1 MRSFPSASILDDTG
15 LTLELAPA
23 LTPKGLTEAPEFFSG
38 FAAQPLVLA
47 RGLLVLADV
56 AQTRYFQPSPSG
68 MRDPICTA
76 NGDRMRFEAFS
87 ACNTVGVR

>member
-38 FAAQPLVLA
+38 FAMVLK
-47 RGLLVLADV
+47 
-56 AQTRYFQPSPSG
+56 FK
-68 MRDPICTA
+68 
-76 NGDRMRFEAFS
+76 
-87 ACNTVGVR
+87 

>member
-1 MRSFPSASILDDTG
+1 MRSFTSASALDSTG

-23 LTPKGLTEAPEFFSG
+23 LTPEGLTEAPEFFSG

-56 AQTRYFQPSPSG
+56 AQTRYFQPTPSG
-68 MRDPICTA
+68 MRVDQIGRASC
-76 NGDRMRFEAFS
+76 RER
-87 ACNTVGVR
+87 V

>member
-1 MRSFPSASILDDTG
+1 MTGIHTEAIRQPHGFDFPAVFVGAARYGSTMRSFTSASALDSAG

-23 LTPKGLTEAPEFFSG
+23 LTPEGLTEAPEFFSG

-56 AQTRYFQPSPSG
+56 A
-68 MRDPICTA
+68 
-76 NGDRMRFEAFS
+76 
-87 ACNTVGVR
+87 

>member
-1 MRSFPSASILDDTG
+1 MRSFTSASALDSTG

-23 LTPKGLTEAPEFFSG
+23 LTPEGFTEAPEFFSG

-56 AQTRYFQPSPSG
+56 AQTRYFQPTPSG

-76 NGDRMRFEAFS
+76 NGDRMRFEAF
-87 ACNTVGVR
+87 